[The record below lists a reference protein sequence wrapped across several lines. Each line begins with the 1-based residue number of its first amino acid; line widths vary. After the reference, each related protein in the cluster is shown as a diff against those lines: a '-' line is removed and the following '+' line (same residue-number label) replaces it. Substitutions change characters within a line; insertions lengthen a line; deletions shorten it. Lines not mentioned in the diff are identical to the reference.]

1 MAHSTTAAAL
11 PAGQQ
16 RSGFL
21 AWLMAPERRGPL
33 LVTPAIAMLVVM
45 NIFPLLWSLGLSF
58 FNYRAN
64 RLDAPSIVWLRNF
77 ERVLTDDTVWERF
90 QTTAVIVGSSVLLQ
104 LIIGFL
110 LALLF
115 ERAFPLRRILLMLV
129 LTPMMLSFVAVG
141 VFFKLF
147 YEPTFGL
154 VSQFISI
161 FTGQPF
167 VVLGTPAGALTGIII
182 ADAWMWSPFVM
193 LLVLAGLVSV
203 PKYLY
208 EAAEIDRA
216 SWWRRFRTITFPYIK
231 GLLLLAILFAW
242 LVARSMARSLREL
255 RHGALT
261 VAQYG
266 LPQAVARLR
275 EPSLAIQAS
284 PDQIAKQIAEPLPVR
299 SRDEFGQVTEAFN
312 AVHLEAVAQADV
324 DRQVVRRARGID
336 VDRLAG
342 ERVFGVAAGE
352 GPVLRVDGA
361 GRGDAAVDGL
371 LRVDRQGGA

>member
-1 MAHSTTAAAL
+1 MAQATTAAAL
-11 PAGQQ
+11 SGGEQ
-16 RSGFL
+16 RTGFL

-33 LVTPAIAMLVVM
+33 LVTPAIVMLVVM

-64 RLDAPSIVWLRNF
+64 RLTAPSFRWFSNF

-154 VSQFISI
+154 VSQFLST
-161 FTGQPF
+161 FTGEPF
-167 VVLGTPAGALTGIII
+167 VVLATPTGALIGIVV

-231 GLLLLAILFAW
+231 GLLLLALLFRTIETFKLFDIVYIITAGGPGSSTETIA
-242 LVARSMARSLREL
+242 VYVYRMAFQFFRTS
-255 RHGALT
+255 
-261 VAQYG
+261 
-266 LPQAVARLR
+266 
-275 EPSLAIQAS
+275 QAS
-284 PDQIAKQIAEPLPVR
+284 ALAYVVLFVVIVLTSLYLYA
-299 SRDEFGQVTEAFN
+299 
-312 AVHLEAVAQADV
+312 
-324 DRQVVRRARGID
+324 VRRTSEAT
-336 VDRLAG
+336 
-342 ERVFGVAAGE
+342 
-352 GPVLRVDGA
+352 
-361 GRGDAAVDGL
+361 
-371 LRVDRQGGA
+371 